1 MKILCSKPVKPL
13 NIRAASLGIQAR
25 AYAERGWPVLPLL
38 PNSKVPYTHQG
49 LLNATTDVRVVEAHW
64 SLYPNHN
71 IGLRTG
77 VSFDVLDVD
86 GEVGRASLSAKMG
99 PAGVH
104 AGPISRTGRGEHW
117 LFAPSETANRANM
130 LPKLDWRGVNGYIV
144 APPSIHP
151 DGHRYEWEPDHG
163 PDTPLPTVPGWLKTM
178 LKTWHEPGP
187 IIKPNEFD
195 PNNDILAAAIE
206 AGHVVIRNGSRYKMQ
221 CPFHTGDND
230 PSLVLYPNSQ
240 SGWCFGCETWVSAA
254 MLRGTR

>member
-1 MKILCSKPVKPL
+1 MKPL

-38 PNSKVPYTHQG
+38 PNSKVPFTHQG
-49 LLNATTDVRVVEAHW
+49 VLNASDRPEVIEAHW
-64 SLYPNHN
+64 SRYPNHN

-86 GEVGRASLSAKMG
+86 GEVGRASLSAKTG

-104 AGPISRTGRGEHW
+104 AGPVSRTGRGEHW
-117 LFAPSETANRANM
+117 LFATSGTANRANM

-163 PDTPLPTVPGWLKTM
+163 PDTPLPPVPGWLKTM
-178 LKTWHEPGP
+178 LKTWHPTP
-187 IIKPNEFD
+187 YAIIPNKYD
-195 PNNDILAAAIE
+195 SKNNLIAVIEE
-206 AGHVVIRNGSRYKMQ
+206 AGIPIMRDGSGRLKIR
-221 CPFHTGDND
+221 CPIHIGDND
-230 PSLVLYPNSQ
+230 PSMKIWPNQ
-240 SGWCFGCETWVSAA
+240 QTGYCYGCYQWIDADI
-254 MLRGTR
+254 LREALK